1 MPLIEARTQIA
12 AKKETV
18 EGTAET
24 LSASDA
30 FLAANV
36 KFTPNFAMGERK
48 NVSSSLSPWAS
59 IPGVRSAK
67 LEFDVELKGSGT
79 AGTAPAL
86 GNLLK
91 ACGFGETVAA
101 NTSVTYAPASS
112 SISSMTLAVYQDGVI
127 KKIWGA
133 RGNVSLKLEDGA
145 PGWLHFEFTGA
156 DFSVTDGT
164 MLSGVTYESTKP
176 PAFLSA
182 TLTIDSYSALIGL
195 LEINMNNE
203 VNLRKDANSQSGY
216 KSAVITNRKPTMTI
230 DPEQVLVATHDF
242 YGKLRTGNEGSLSL
256 VLGSTT
262 GNICTISAPKVQYT
276 GISDDVRDGIRVL
289 GVTCQLNRSSG
300 DDEISIAFT

>member
-91 ACGFGETVAA
+91 ACGFGETVESG
-101 NTSVTYAPASS
+101 TSVTYAPASS
-112 SISSMTLAVYQDGVI
+112 SISSLTLAAYQDGII

-182 TLTIDSYSALIGL
+182 TFTIDSYAALIGM

-203 VNLRKDANSQSGY
+203 INLRKDANSDSGY
-216 KSAVITNRKPTMTI
+216 KSAVITGRKPTMTM
-230 DPEQVLVATHDF
+230 DPEHVTVATYDF
-242 YGKLRTGNEGSLSL
+242 FGKLRSGNEGSLSL
-256 VLGSTT
+256 VLGSTA

-289 GVTCQLNRSSG
+289 GITCQLNRSSG
-300 DDEISIAFT
+300 DDEIKIVFT

>member
-18 EGTAET
+18 EGAAET

-91 ACGFGETVAA
+91 ACGLGETVDSGK
-101 NTSVTYAPASS
+101 SVTYAPASS
-112 SISSMTLAVYQDGVI
+112 SISSLTLAAYQDGII

-133 RGNVSLKLEDGA
+133 RGNVSLKLENGA

-176 PAFLSA
+176 VAFLSA
-182 TLTIDSYSALIGL
+182 TFSIDSYSALIGV

-203 VNLRKDANSQSGY
+203 VNLRKDANSDSGY
-216 KSAVITNRKPTMTI
+216 KSAVITGRKPTMTM
-230 DPEQVLVATHDF
+230 DPEHVTVATYDF
-242 YGKLRTGNEGSLSL
+242 FGKLRSGNEGSLSL
-256 VLGSTT
+256 VLGSTA
-262 GNICTISAPKVQYT
+262 GNICTIKAPKVQYIN
-276 GISDDVRDGIRVL
+276 ISDDVRDGIRSL
-289 GVTCQLNRSSG
+289 GITCQLNRSSG

>member
-18 EGTAET
+18 EGAAET

-91 ACGFGETVAA
+91 ACGLGETVDSGK
-101 NTSVTYAPASS
+101 SVTYAPASS
-112 SISSMTLAVYQDGVI
+112 SISSLTLAAYQDGII

-133 RGNVSLKLEDGA
+133 RGNVSLKLENGA

-176 PAFLSA
+176 VAFLSA
-182 TLTIDSYSALIGL
+182 TFSIDSYSALIGV

-203 VNLRKDANSQSGY
+203 VNLRKDANTDSGY
-216 KSAVITNRKPTMTI
+216 KSAVITGRKPTMTM
-230 DPEQVLVATHDF
+230 DPEHVTVATYDF
-242 YGKLRTGNEGSLSL
+242 FGKLRSGNEGSLSL
-256 VLGSTT
+256 VLGSTA
-262 GNICTISAPKVQYT
+262 GNICTIKAPKVQYIN
-276 GISDDVRDGIRVL
+276 ISDDVRDGIRSL
-289 GVTCQLNRSSG
+289 GITCQLNRSSG

>member
-18 EGTAET
+18 EGAAET

-91 ACGFGETVAA
+91 ACGLGETVDSGK
-101 NTSVTYAPASS
+101 SVTYAPASS
-112 SISSMTLAVYQDGVI
+112 SISSLTLAAYQDGII

-133 RGNVSLKLEDGA
+133 RGNVSLKLENGA

-176 PAFLSA
+176 VAFLSA
-182 TLTIDSYSALIGL
+182 TFSIDSYSALIGV

-203 VNLRKDANSQSGY
+203 VNLRKDANSDSGY
-216 KSAVITNRKPTMTI
+216 KSAVITGRKPTMTM
-230 DPEQVLVATHDF
+230 DPEHVTVATYDF
-242 YGKLRTGNEGSLSL
+242 FGKLRSGNEGSLSL
-256 VLGSTT
+256 VLGSTA
-262 GNICTISAPKVQYT
+262 GNICTIKAPKVQYIN
-276 GISDDVRDGIRVL
+276 ISDDVRDGIRSL
-289 GVTCQLNRSSG
+289 GITCQLNRSSG
-300 DDEISIAFT
+300 DDEISIKFT